1 MEETTLSPD
10 EQALKQL
17 YIDLC
22 QYSMD
27 KDARGIAS
35 VLSDDYYLQHMNG
48 MKQPKQEYID
58 AVLDGTLNYYTTD
71 HDSVDVTIAPDG
83 NSARIRGRSRINA
96 AVFGGGRHTWRLQQD
111 LTAKKIN
118 GQWLLTSSKAST
130 Y

>member
-1 MEETTLSPD
+1 MDEKALLPD

-17 YIDLC
+17 YKDLC

-35 VLSDDYYLQHMNG
+35 VLSDDYYLQHMSG

-58 AVLDGTLNYYTTD
+58 SVLDGTLNYYTTD
-71 HDSVDVTIAPDG
+71 HDSIDVVVAQDG
-83 NSARIRGRSRINA
+83 ESAKIRGRSRINA

-111 LTAKKIN
+111 LTAKKVD
-118 GQWLLTSSKAST
+118 GQWLLTSSRAST

>member
-1 MEETTLSPD
+1 MDEKTLSPD

-35 VLSDDYYLQHMNG
+35 VLSDDYYLQHMSG
-48 MKQPKQEYID
+48 MKQLKQEYID

-71 HDSVDVTIAPDG
+71 HDSISVSVDPSGDTAK
-83 NSARIRGRSRINA
+83 IRGRSRINA
-96 AVFGGGRHTWRLQQD
+96 AVFGGGRRTWRLQQD
-111 LTAKKIN
+111 LTAEKID
-118 GQWLLTSSKAST
+118 GQWLLTSSKASI

>member
-1 MEETTLSPD
+1 MDEKTFSSD
-10 EQALKQL
+10 EQDLKQL

-35 VLSDDYYLQHMNG
+35 VLSDNYYLQHMSG

-58 AVLDGTLNYYTTD
+58 SVLDGTLNYYMTD
-71 HDSVDVTIAPDG
+71 HDSIRVSIDPTGDTAK
-83 NSARIRGRSRINA
+83 IRGRSRINA
-96 AVFGGGRHTWRLQQD
+96 AVFGGGRHTWHLQQD
-111 LTAKKIN
+111 LTAERIN
-118 GQWLLTSSKAST
+118 GEWLLTSSKAST

>member
-1 MEETTLSPD
+1 MDEKTLSPD

-22 QYSMD
+22 QYSID

-35 VLSDDYYLQHMNG
+35 VLSDDYHLQHMSG

-58 AVLDGTLNYYTTD
+58 SVLDGTLNYYTTD
-71 HDSVDVTIAPDG
+71 HDSIQISFDPTGDTAK
-83 NSARIRGRSRINA
+83 IRGRSRINA

-111 LTAKKIN
+111 LTAKKID
-118 GQWLLTSSKAST
+118 GEWLLTSSKAST

>member
-1 MEETTLSPD
+1 MDEKTLSPD

-22 QYSMD
+22 QYSMY

-35 VLSDDYYLQHMNG
+35 VLSDDYYLRHMSG
-48 MKQPKQEYID
+48 MKQSKQEYID
-58 AVLDGTLNYYTTD
+58 SVLDGTLNYYTTD
-71 HDSVDVTIAPDG
+71 HDTIEVIIASDG
-83 NSARIRGRSRINA
+83 KTALIRGRSRINA

-111 LTAKKIN
+111 LTAERID
-118 GQWLLTSSKAST
+118 GRWLLTSSKAST

>member
-1 MEETTLSPD
+1 MERNTFSSD

-22 QYSMD
+22 QFSMD
-27 KDARGIAS
+27 KDERGIAC
-35 VLSDDYYLQHMNG
+35 VLSDDYYLQHMSG

-58 AVLDGTLNYYTTD
+58 SVLDGTLNYYTTD
-71 HDSVDVTIAPDG
+71 HDSINVTIASDG
-83 NSARIRGRSRINA
+83 NSAKIRGRSRINA

-111 LTAKKIN
+111 LTAEKID

>member
-1 MEETTLSPD
+1 MDEKTLSPD

-35 VLSDDYYLQHMNG
+35 VLSSDYHLQHMSG

-58 AVLDGTLNYYTTD
+58 AVLDGTLNYSTTD
-71 HDSVDVTIAPDG
+71 HDSIEATIATDG
-83 NSARIRGRSRINA
+83 KTAKIRGRSRINA

-111 LTAKKIN
+111 LPAEKID
-118 GQWLLTSSKAST
+118 GEWLLTSSKAST

>member
-1 MEETTLSPD
+1 MDEKTLSPD

-27 KDARGIAS
+27 KDALGIAS
-35 VLSDDYYLQHMNG
+35 VLSDDYYLQHMSG

-58 AVLDGTLNYYTTD
+58 SVLNGTLNYYTTD
-71 HDSVDVTIAPDG
+71 HDSIRVSVDPTGDTAK
-83 NSARIRGRSRINA
+83 IRGRSRINA

-111 LTAKKIN
+111 LTAEKID